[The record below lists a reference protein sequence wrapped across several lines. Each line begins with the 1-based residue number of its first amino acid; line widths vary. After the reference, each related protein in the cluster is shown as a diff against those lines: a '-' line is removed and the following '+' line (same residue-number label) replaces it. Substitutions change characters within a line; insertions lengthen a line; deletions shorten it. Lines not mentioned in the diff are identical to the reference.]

1 MGEVPDIGRIVQY
14 TLSEAD
20 AAEINVRRIDD
31 RASRREQPGPHGYGD
46 HAASGAEAGQVYPAI
61 VVRTFASS
69 FNSVNLQ
76 VLLDGHDTYWAVS
89 RAEGDQPGTWTW
101 PPPI

>member
-20 AAEINVRRIDD
+20 AAEINVRRMDD
-31 RASRREQPGPHGYGD
+31 RASRGERPGPPGYGG
-46 HAASGAEAGQVYPAI
+46 GAEAGQVYPAI
-61 VVRTFASS
+61 VVRVFASS